1 MRKSKCTYG
10 LINMVS
16 LNCIIRKR
24 IWLIFTFFFFLNM
37 GRRLVD
43 RHFDRVNV
51 YINNTGWTA
60 LNEIIRN
67 FHHFCC
73 WDGKRGATPHRLTF
87 TPFTVSISL
96 PDLLFHWRADS
107 QTTFLF
113 SHRPQAQWIE
123 MWFWDK
129 LYKYWKLCKSPPCS
143 QGFYQIEREKF
154 DFFFFFLLGLQ
165 SFSRDTLRF
174 NDTVRLSAVQLCCTE
189 FSGNHW
195 EQQGQSRLT
204 ISVKF
209 LKGQC
214 PKEGRQ
220 IDLLLSILSRL

>member
-154 DFFFFFLLGLQ
+154 DFFFFFPSRITVLLQ
-165 SFSRDTLRF
+165 RYSPF
-174 NDTVRLSAVQLCCTE
+174 
-189 FSGNHW
+189 
-195 EQQGQSRLT
+195 
-204 ISVKF
+204 
-209 LKGQC
+209 
-214 PKEGRQ
+214 
-220 IDLLLSILSRL
+220 